1 MSRLN
6 INFDNSF
13 QKLPVFL
20 HEHVVPTPLKEPALI
35 HVTELKKE
43 LGLESLSDS
52 VLQKWLNGEIRLSN
66 DQTIATRY
74 AGHQFGSFAGQLG
87 DGRAISLGEILTS
100 DGKRLEIQTKGSGK
114 TPFSRMGDGK
124 AVIRSSVREY
134 LCSEA
139 MHGLG
144 IPTSRVLA
152 IIIGEDKVYRE
163 TIERSA
169 IVARVFPS
177 NIRFG
182 HFEMCYHYDRKAE
195 LNDLIEYTRH
205 TFFEGV
211 SVEEMLVEIIDNNA
225 MLMAHWQTVGFC
237 HGVMNTDNMSIL
249 GITIDYG
256 PFGFLE
262 DTDLSHVCNHS
273 DYNGRYAY
281 DNQPSI
287 AEWNLQK
294 LLLCFSDHLPK
305 ERLQNLLNTF
315 SELFHRYYQKLCQH
329 KLGLTSLESED
340 NQLFGS
346 LLQTLS
352 NLAIDYTFFFRQ
364 LSNYKINRI
373 DSLAEFWNYYEKSDK
388 LIGWLSLYDQRLKR
402 ELSDDMK
409 RQMEMKRVN
418 PKYVLRNYIAQ
429 EIIEEVEKGGNEKL
443 KNWLEI
449 LYSPFAE
456 HPEYELYS
464 KPTPIEKKDYSVS
477 CSS

>member
-1 MSRLN
+1 MSRFD

-20 HEHVVPTPLKEPALI
+20 HEDIAPTPLKEPILI
-35 HVTELKKE
+35 HVTELEKE
-43 LGLESLSDS
+43 LGLESLGHP
-52 VLQKWLNGEIRLSN
+52 VLKKWLNGEIRLSN

-74 AGHQFGSFAGQLG
+74 AGHQFGVFAGQLG

-100 DGKRLEIQTKGSGK
+100 DKRRLEIQTKGSGK

-139 MHGLG
+139 MHGLK

-152 IIIGEDKVYRE
+152 IIIGEDEVYRE
-163 TIERSA
+163 ITENAA
-169 IVARVFPS
+169 IIARVFPT

-182 HFEMCYHYDRKAE
+182 HFEMCYHFNRKDV

-211 SVEEMLVEIIDNNA
+211 SVEEMLGQIIDKAA
-225 MLMAHWQTVGFC
+225 MLIAHWQTVGFC
-237 HGVMNTDNMSIL
+237 HGVMNTDNMSIM

-262 DTDLSHVCNHS
+262 DTALSHVCNHS
-273 DYNGRYAY
+273 DHEGRYAY
-281 DNQPSI
+281 DNQPSV
-287 AEWNLQK
+287 AAWNLQK
-294 LLLCFSDHLPK
+294 LLLCFNDHLPK
-305 ERLQNLLNTF
+305 ENARNLLNTF
-315 SELFHRYYQKLCQH
+315 SELFHTYYQKLCQR
-329 KLGLTSLESED
+329 KFGLTTLESED
-340 NQLFGS
+340 YNLFGS

-352 NLAIDYTFFFRQ
+352 NYAIDYTFFFRQ
-364 LSNYKINRI
+364 LSNYKINQV
-373 DSLAEFWNYYEKSDK
+373 DSLSELWYYYERSEE
-388 LIGWLSLYDQRLKR
+388 LLLWLSLYDQRLIR

-409 RQMEMKRVN
+409 RQMGMKRVN

-456 HPEYELYS
+456 HPEYESYS
-464 KPTPIEKKDYSVS
+464 KPTPTEKKNYIVS

>member
-1 MSRLN
+1 MSSVD

-13 QKLPVFL
+13 QKLPAFL
-20 HEHVVPTPLKEPALI
+20 HEHVVPAPLKEPTLI

-43 LGLESLSDS
+43 LGLDSLSDP
-52 VLQKWLNGEIRLSN
+52 VLQKWLNGEIKISN
-66 DQTIATRY
+66 EQRIATRY
-74 AGHQFGSFAGQLG
+74 AGHQFGSFVGQLG

-124 AVIRSSVREY
+124 AMIRSSVREY

-139 MHGLG
+139 MYGLG

-169 IVARVFPS
+169 IIAWVFLS

-182 HFEMCYHYDRKAE
+182 HFEMCYHYNRKDI

-205 TFFEGV
+205 TFFDGV
-211 SVEEMLVEIIDNNA
+211 SVEEMLAQIIDKTA

-262 DTDLSHVCNHS
+262 DTALSHVCNHS
-273 DYNGRYAY
+273 DHQGRYAY
-281 DNQPSI
+281 DSQPSV
-287 AEWNLQK
+287 AAWNLEK
-294 LLLCFSDHLPK
+294 LLICFSDHLPK
-305 ERLQNLLNTF
+305 ESLINLLNTF
-315 SELFHRYYQKLCQH
+315 TELFHTHYQKLCQH
-329 KLGLTSLESED
+329 KIGLTTLESED
-340 NQLFGS
+340 QNLFIS

-364 LSNYKINRI
+364 LSNYKII
-373 DSLAEFWNYYEKSDK
+373 QVDSLSELWNYYEKSEE
-388 LIGWLSLYDQRLKR
+388 LIVWLSLYDQRLER
-402 ELSDDMK
+402 ELSDDIK
-409 RQMEMKRVN
+409 RSMEMKSVN

-429 EIIEEVEKGGNEKL
+429 
-443 KNWLEI
+443 
-449 LYSPFAE
+449 
-456 HPEYELYS
+456 
-464 KPTPIEKKDYSVS
+464 
-477 CSS
+477 

>member
-1 MSRLN
+1 MPCVT

-13 QKLPVFL
+13 QTLPFFL
-20 HEHVVPTPLKEPALI
+20 HENVEPTPLKDAALV
-35 HVTELKKE
+35 HVTALKKE
-43 LGLESLSDS
+43 LGLEKLTDA
-52 VLQKWLNGEIRLSN
+52 VLLKWLNGETRLGN
-66 DQTIATRY
+66 DQAIATRY
-74 AGHQFGSFAGQLG
+74 AGHQFGIFAGQLG
-87 DGRAISLGEILTS
+87 DGRAISLGEVLTA
-100 DGKRLEIQTKGSGK
+100 DGKRLEIQTKGSGR

-139 MHGLG
+139 MYGLG

-152 IIIGEDKVYRE
+152 IITGEDKVYRE

-182 HFEMCYHYDRKAE
+182 HFEMCYHYNRKDV
-195 LNDLIEYTRH
+195 LNDLIEYTRC

-211 SVEEMLVEIIDNNA
+211 SVDEMLAQIVDKTA

-249 GITIDYG
+249 GITLDYG

-262 DTDLSHVCNHS
+262 DTALSHVCNHS
-273 DYNGRYAY
+273 DHEGRYAY
-281 DNQPSI
+281 DNQPSV
-287 AEWNLQK
+287 AAWNLQK
-294 LLLCFSDHLPK
+294 LLLCFNDHLPK
-305 ERLQNLLNTF
+305 ESVRNLLNTF
-315 SELFHRYYQKLCQH
+315 SELFHSHYQKLCQH
-329 KLGLTSLESED
+329 KIGLTTLEPED
-340 NQLFGS
+340 YHLFVS

-373 DSLAEFWNYYEKSDK
+373 DSLAEFWNYYEKK
-388 LIGWLSLYDQRLKR
+388 EELIVWLSVYDQRLKR
-402 ELSDDMK
+402 ELSDDLK
-409 RQMEMKRVN
+409 RSVEMKSVN

-429 EIIEEVEKGGNEKL
+429 EIIEELETGGNKML
-443 KNWLEI
+443 KNWLKI

-456 HPEYELYS
+456 HSEYESYS
-464 KPTPIEKKDYSVS
+464 KPTPAEKKNYIVS

>member
-13 QKLPVFL
+13 QKLPAFL
-20 HEHVVPTPLKEPALI
+20 YEHVAPTPITEPTLI

-43 LGLESLSDS
+43 LGLESLDDS
-52 VLQKWLNGEIRLSN
+52 VLQKWLNGEIKFSN
-66 DQTIATRY
+66 EQRIATRY
-74 AGHQFGSFAGQLG
+74 AGHQFGVFAGQLG

-100 DGKRLEIQTKGSGK
+100 EGKRLEIQTKGSGK
-114 TPFSRMGDGK
+114 TPFSRSGDGK

-139 MHGLG
+139 MYGLG

-169 IVARVFPS
+169 IIARVFPS

-182 HFEMCYHYDRKAE
+182 HFEMCYHYSRKE
-195 LNDLIEYTRH
+195 VLNDLIEYTRN

-211 SVEEMLVEIIDNNA
+211 SVEEMLAQIIDKTA

-262 DTDLSHVCNHS
+262 DTALSHVCNHS
-273 DYNGRYAY
+273 DHQGRYAY
-281 DNQPSI
+281 DNQPSV
-287 AEWNLQK
+287 AAWNLEK

-305 ERLQNLLNTF
+305 ESLINLLNTF
-315 SELFHRYYQKLCQH
+315 SELFHSHYQKLYQR
-329 KLGLTSLESED
+329 KLGLTTIESED
-340 NQLFGS
+340 QNLFIS

-364 LSNYKINRI
+364 LSNYKINQV
-373 DSLAEFWNYYEKSDK
+373 DSLSELWNYCEKSK
-388 LIGWLSLYDQRLKR
+388 ELIVWLSLYDQRLER
-402 ELSDDMK
+402 ELSDERK
-409 RQMEMKRVN
+409 RQMEMKSVN

-429 EIIEEVEKGGNEKL
+429 EIIEEVEKGGSEKL

-456 HPEYELYS
+456 HLEYEYYS
-464 KPTPIEKKDYSVS
+464 KPTPTEKKNYSVS

>member
-1 MSRLN
+1 MTDVD
-6 INFDNSF
+6 IKFDNSF
-13 QKLPVFL
+13 QNLPLFL
-20 HEHVVPTPLKEPALI
+20 HEDSAPTPLKEPILI
-35 HVTELKKE
+35 HVTELEKE
-43 LGLESLSDS
+43 LGLESLGHP
-52 VLQKWLNGEIRLSN
+52 VLKKWLNGEIRLSN
-66 DQTIATRY
+66 DQTVATRY
-74 AGHQFGSFAGQLG
+74 AGHQFGVFAGQLG

-100 DGKRLEIQTKGSGK
+100 DGRRLEIQTKGSGK

-139 MHGLG
+139 MHGLK

-163 TIERSA
+163 ITENAA
-169 IVARVFPS
+169 IIARVFPT

-182 HFEMCYHYDRKAE
+182 HFEMCYHFNRKDV

-211 SVEEMLVEIIDNNA
+211 SVEEMLGQIIDKTA

-237 HGVMNTDNMSIL
+237 HGVMNTDNMSIM

-262 DTDLSHVCNHS
+262 DTALSHVCNHS
-273 DYNGRYAY
+273 DHEGRYAY
-281 DNQPSI
+281 DNQPSV
-287 AEWNLQK
+287 AAWNLEK
-294 LLLCFSDHLPK
+294 LLLCFSDYLS
-305 ERLQNLLNTF
+305 EASLSNLLNTF
-315 SELFHRYYQKLCQH
+315 SELFHTHYQKLCQR
-329 KLGLTSLESED
+329 KIGLTTLESED
-340 NQLFGS
+340 YQLFVS

-352 NLAIDYTFFFRQ
+352 NLAIDYTYFFRQ
-364 LSNYKINRI
+364 LSNYKINQV
-373 DSLAEFWNYYEKSDK
+373 DSLSELWNYYEKSDG
-388 LIGWLSLYDQRLKR
+388 LILWLSLYDQRLKR
-402 ELSDDMK
+402 ELSDDLK
-409 RQMEMKRVN
+409 RSVEMKSVN

-429 EIIEEVEKGGNEKL
+429 EVIEDVQRGGKEKL

-456 HPEYELYS
+456 HSEYESYS
-464 KPTPIEKKDYSVS
+464 KPTPTEKKNYIVS

>member
-1 MSRLN
+1 MSN
-6 INFDNSF
+6 VDIKFDNSF

-20 HEHVVPTPLKEPALI
+20 HENVVPTPLKKSILI
-35 HVTELKKE
+35 HVTRLKKE
-43 LGLESLSDS
+43 LGLESLSDP
-52 VLQKWLNGEIRLSN
+52 VLQKWLNGETRLSN

-74 AGHQFGSFAGQLG
+74 AGHQFGVFAGQLG

-100 DGKRLEIQTKGSGK
+100 DGKRLEIQTKGSGM

-169 IVARVFPS
+169 IIARVFPS

-182 HFEMCYHYDRKAE
+182 HFEMCYHYNRKE
-195 LNDLIEYTRH
+195 VLNDLIEYTRH
-205 TFFEGV
+205 TFFEGG
-211 SVEEMLVEIIDNNA
+211 SVEEMLAQIIDETA

-262 DTDLSHVCNHS
+262 DTALSHVCNHS
-273 DYNGRYAY
+273 DHQGRYAY
-281 DNQPSI
+281 DNQPSV
-287 AEWNLQK
+287 AAWNLEK

-305 ERLQNLLNTF
+305 ESLINLLNTF
-315 SELFHRYYQKLCQH
+315 SELFHSHYQKLCQR
-329 KLGLTSLESED
+329 KIGLTTLESED
-340 NQLFGS
+340 YNLFVS

-364 LSNYKINRI
+364 LSNYKINQV
-373 DSLAEFWNYYEKSDK
+373 DSLSELWNYYEKSEE
-388 LIGWLSLYDQRLKR
+388 LIVWLSLYGQRLKR
-402 ELSDDMK
+402 ELSDDTK
-409 RQMEMKRVN
+409 RSMEMKSIN

-429 EIIEEVEKGGNEKL
+429 EIIEDVEKGGNEKL
-443 KNWLEI
+443 KNWLTI

-456 HPEYELYS
+456 HPEYESYS
-464 KPTPIEKKDYSVS
+464 KPTPKEKKNYSVS

>member
-1 MSRLN
+1 MSQCT

-13 QKLPVFL
+13 QKLPAFL
-20 HEHVVPTPLKEPALI
+20 YEHVAPTPLKKPTLI
-35 HVTELKKE
+35 HVTGLKKE

-52 VLQKWLNGEIRLSN
+52 DLQKWLNGETRLSN

-182 HFEMCYHYDRKAE
+182 HFEMCYHYDRKAV
-195 LNDLIEYTRH
+195 LKDLIEYTRH

-211 SVEEMLVEIIDNNA
+211 SVEEMLVQIIDNTA
-225 MLMAHWQTVGFC
+225 MLMAHWQNVGFC
-237 HGVMNTDNMSIL
+237 HGVMNTDNMSVL

-262 DTDLSHVCNHS
+262 DTHLSHVCNHS

-281 DNQPSI
+281 NNQPSI
-287 AEWNLQK
+287 AAWNLQK

-305 ERLQNLLNTF
+305 ERLQNLLKTF
-315 SELFHRYYQKLCQH
+315 SESFHDYYQKLCQG
-329 KLGLTSLESED
+329 KLGLTSFQSED
-340 NQLFGS
+340 YQIFSS

-352 NLAIDYTFFFRQ
+352 NLAI
-364 LSNYKINRI
+364 
-373 DSLAEFWNYYEKSDK
+373 
-388 LIGWLSLYDQRLKR
+388 
-402 ELSDDMK
+402 
-409 RQMEMKRVN
+409 
-418 PKYVLRNYIAQ
+418 
-429 EIIEEVEKGGNEKL
+429 
-443 KNWLEI
+443 
-449 LYSPFAE
+449 
-456 HPEYELYS
+456 
-464 KPTPIEKKDYSVS
+464 
-477 CSS
+477 

>member
-1 MSRLN
+1 MSSVA

-20 HEHVVPTPLKEPALI
+20 HENVAPTPLKEPALI

-52 VLQKWLNGEIRLSN
+52 VLQKWLNGEIKISN
-66 DQTIATRY
+66 EQRIATRY

-139 MHGLG
+139 MHGLR

-169 IVARVFPS
+169 IIARVFPS

-182 HFEMCYHYDRKAE
+182 HFEMCYHYNRKDV

-211 SVEEMLVEIIDNNA
+211 SLEEMLAQIIDKTA

-249 GITIDYG
+249 GITLDYG
-256 PFGFLE
+256 PFRFLE
-262 DTDLSHVCNHS
+262 DTALSHVCNHS
-273 DYNGRYAY
+273 DHRGRYAY
-281 DNQPSI
+281 DSQPSV
-287 AEWNLQK
+287 AAWNLEK

-305 ERLQNLLNTF
+305 ESLINLLNTF
-315 SELFHRYYQKLCQH
+315 SELFHSHCQKLCQR
-329 KLGLTSLESED
+329 KIGLTTIESED
-340 NQLFGS
+340 QNLFIS

-352 NLAIDYTFFFRQ
+352 NLAIDYTYFFRQ
-364 LSNYKINRI
+364 LSNYKINQV
-373 DSLAEFWNYYEKSDK
+373 DSLSELWNYYEKSEE
-388 LIGWLSLYDQRLKR
+388 LIVWLSLYGQRLKR

-409 RQMEMKRVN
+409 RSMEMKSVN

-429 EIIEEVEKGGNEKL
+429 EIIEDIEKGGNEKL

-456 HPEYELYS
+456 HSEYESYS
-464 KPTPIEKKDYSVS
+464 KPTPTEKKNYSVS

>member
-1 MSRLN
+1 MSRFN

-13 QKLPVFL
+13 QKLPAFL
-20 HEHVVPTPLKEPALI
+20 YEHVAPTSLKQPLLI
-35 HVTELKKE
+35 HVTGLKKE
-43 LGLESLSDS
+43 LGLQLLSDS
-52 VLQKWLNGEIRLSN
+52 DLQKWLNGEIRISN
-66 DQTIATRY
+66 EQRIATRY
-74 AGHQFGSFAGQLG
+74 AGHQFGNFAGQLG
-87 DGRAISLGEILTS
+87 DGRAISLGEILSS
-100 DGKRLEIQTKGSGK
+100 DGKRWEIQTKGSGM

-139 MHGLG
+139 MYGLR

-169 IVARVFPS
+169 IIARVFPS

-182 HFEMCYHYDRKAE
+182 HFEMCYHYSRKE
-195 LNDLIEYTRH
+195 VLNDLIEYTRN

-211 SVEEMLVEIIDNNA
+211 SVEEMLAQIIDKTA
-225 MLMAHWQTVGFC
+225 LLMAHWQTAGFC

-273 DYNGRYAY
+273 DHQGRYAY
-281 DNQPSI
+281 DNQPSV
-287 AEWNLQK
+287 AAWNLEK
-294 LLLCFSDHLPK
+294 LLVCFSDHLPN
-305 ERLQNLLNTF
+305 ESLINLLNTF
-315 SELFHRYYQKLCQH
+315 SELFHSHCQKLCQR
-329 KLGLTSLESED
+329 KLGLTSHESED
-340 NQLFGS
+340 YQLFGS

-352 NLAIDYTFFFRQ
+352 DLAIDYTFFFRQ
-364 LSNYKINRI
+364 LCNYKINQVN
-373 DSLAEFWNYYEKSDK
+373 SLSELWNYYEKSEE
-388 LIGWLSLYDQRLKR
+388 LMVWLSLYNQRLER
-402 ELSDDMK
+402 ELSVDMK
-409 RQMEMKRVN
+409 RQTEMKSVN

-456 HPEYELYS
+456 HLEYESYS
-464 KPTPIEKKDYSVS
+464 KPTPTEKKNYSVS

>member
-1 MSRLN
+1 MSRFN
-6 INFDNSF
+6 IDFDNSF
-13 QKLPVFL
+13 QKLPAFL
-20 HEHVVPTPLKEPALI
+20 HEQVEPTPLKEPVLI
-35 HVTELKKE
+35 HLTELKKE

-52 VLQKWLNGEIRLSN
+52 ILQKWLNGEIKISN
-66 DQTIATRY
+66 EQRIATRY
-74 AGHQFGSFAGQLG
+74 AGYQFGSFAGQLG

-139 MHGLG
+139 MHGLE

-152 IIIGEDKVYRE
+152 LITGQDKVYRE
-163 TIERSA
+163 AIERSA

-182 HFEMCYHYDRKAE
+182 HFEMCYHYNRKE
-195 LNDLIEYTRH
+195 DLNDLIEYTRH
-205 TFFEGV
+205 TFFDGV
-211 SVEEMLVEIIDNNA
+211 TVEEMLAQIIDNTA
-225 MLMAHWQTVGFC
+225 KLMAHWQTVGFC
-237 HGVMNTDNMSIL
+237 HGVMNTDNMSVL

-262 DTDLSHVCNHS
+262 DTALSHVCNHS
-273 DYNGRYAY
+273 DYEGRYAY
-281 DNQPSI
+281 ANQPS
-287 AEWNLQK
+287 AAAWNLDK
-294 LLLCFSDHLPK
+294 LLICFSDHLPK
-305 ERLQNLLNTF
+305 ETLSNLLDTF
-315 SELFHRYYQKLCQH
+315 SVLFHTHYQKLCQR
-329 KLGLTSLESED
+329 KIGLMTLETED
-340 NQLFGS
+340 PNLFGF

-352 NLAIDYTFFFRQ
+352 KLSIDFTFFFRQ
-364 LSNYKINRI
+364 LSNYKVNRI
-373 DSLAEFWNYYEKSDK
+373 DSLSELWNYYEKSEE
-388 LIGWLSLYDQRLKR
+388 LIKWLALYDLRLKK
-402 ELSDDMK
+402 EVSDDSIRSAKMK
-409 RQMEMKRVN
+409 SVN

-429 EIIEEVEKGGNEKL
+429 EIIEDVEKGESGKL

-456 HPEYELYS
+456 HPEYESYS
-464 KPTPIEKKDYSVS
+464 KPTPTAKKNFSIS

>member
-1 MSRLN
+1 MTSVA

-20 HEHVVPTPLKEPALI
+20 HENVEPTPLKNPELI
-35 HVTELKKE
+35 HVTELKNE
-43 LGLESLSDS
+43 LGLESLSDI
-52 VLQKWLNGEIRLSN
+52 VLQKWLNGEIKISN
-66 DQTIATRY
+66 EQRIATRY

-139 MHGLG
+139 MYGLG

-169 IVARVFPS
+169 IIARVFPS

-182 HFEMCYHYDRKAE
+182 HFEMCYHYNRKE
-195 LNDLIEYTRH
+195 VLNDLIEYTRN
-205 TFFEGV
+205 TFFKGV
-211 SVEEMLVEIIDNNA
+211 SVEEMLAQIIDKTA
-225 MLMAHWQTVGFC
+225 MLIAHWQTAGFC

-262 DTDLSHVCNHS
+262 DTALSHVCNHS
-273 DYNGRYAY
+273 DHQGRYAY
-281 DNQPSI
+281 ESQPYV
-287 AEWNLQK
+287 AAWNLEK
-294 LLLCFSDHLPK
+294 LLICFSDHLPK
-305 ERLQNLLNTF
+305 ERLMDLLNTF
-315 SELFHRYYQKLCQH
+315 PELFQSHFQKLCQR
-329 KLGLTSLESED
+329 KIGLITVELED
-340 NQLFGS
+340 HNLFVS
-346 LLQTLS
+346 LLKTLS

-364 LSNYKINRI
+364 LSNYKVNQVN
-373 DSLAEFWNYYEKSDK
+373 SLSELWNYYEKSEA
-388 LIGWLSLYDQRLKR
+388 LILWLSLYDQRLKR
-402 ELSDDMK
+402 ELSDDIKRSMK
-409 RQMEMKRVN
+409 MKSVN

-429 EIIEEVEKGGNEKL
+429 EVIEEVEKGGNEKL
-443 KNWLEI
+443 KIWLEI

-456 HPEYELYS
+456 HLEYESYS
-464 KPTPIEKKDYSVS
+464 KPTPTGKKNYNVS